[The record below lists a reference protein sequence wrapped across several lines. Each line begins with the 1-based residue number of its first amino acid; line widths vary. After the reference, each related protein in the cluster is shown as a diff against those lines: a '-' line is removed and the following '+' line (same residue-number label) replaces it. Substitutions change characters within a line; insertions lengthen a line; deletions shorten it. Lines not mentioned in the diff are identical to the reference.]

1 MDNLRTGLV
10 PSKRHSIQ
18 PIRGVGGGQWTIHP
32 NTQWGAYSSYVLTTE
47 GGIFTTE
54 GGILG
59 PERRVETNIILD
71 MMMPMD
77 QIRGMVPVAGSD
89 TGENEV
95 PVRKEPSTPPF
106 VGAGVGGGK

>member
-32 NTQWGAYSSYVLTTE
+32 NTRWGTYSSYEL
-47 GGIFTTE
+47 TTE

-59 PERRVETNIILD
+59 PERRVEKNIILD

-77 QIRGMVPVAGSD
+77 QIRGMVPDAGSD

-95 PVRKEPSTPPF
+95 PIRKEPSTPPF
-106 VGAGVGGGK
+106 VGTGVGGGK